1 MKRKIGIFT
10 THPIQ
15 YQVPLFRS
23 LGREKNIDAHIFYAS
38 NHGIKPKMDKD
49 FNKNFAWDTD
59 MVSGYKYKLL
69 DQIKMMLII
78 FYSIQIQLTKK
89 LKRVG
94 LMQSLYSVGTIYII

>member
-49 FNKNFAWDTD
+49 FNKKFAWDTD
-59 MVSGYKYKLL
+59 MVSGYKYK
-69 DQIKMMLII
+69 II
-78 FYSIQIQLTKK
+78 GSNKNDVNNSSTISSFSSSKNDDK
-89 LKRVG
+89 SR
-94 LMQSLYSVGTIYII
+94 MSLYADASP